1 MSSCGGLADKSDEA
15 IEKGH
20 QGWKRLQ
27 DRFCRIRNFEQQ
39 QTCIVRAW
47 RQRRHYSVVAAV
59 AEFELKRP
67 KHSCTTN
74 RKKKAE
80 ARVADEKK
88 SKKVKRE
95 GYVHD
100 VA

>member
-1 MSSCGGLADKSDEA
+1 M
-15 IEKGH
+15 
-20 QGWKRLQ
+20 
-27 DRFCRIRNFEQQ
+27 
-39 QTCIVRAW
+39 RAW
-47 RQRRHYSVVAAV
+47 RQRQHYSIVVAV
-59 AEFELKRP
+59 AEFEKKRP
-67 KHSCTTN
+67 KHSSATN

-100 VA
+100 AG